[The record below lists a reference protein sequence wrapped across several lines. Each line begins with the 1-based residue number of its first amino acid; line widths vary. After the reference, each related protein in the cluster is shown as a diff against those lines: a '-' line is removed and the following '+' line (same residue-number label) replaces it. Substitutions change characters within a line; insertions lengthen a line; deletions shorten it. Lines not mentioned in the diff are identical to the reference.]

1 MGFRVGIDSGGTFTD
16 LFAVDE
22 DGRME
27 VIKVPSTPA
36 SPDLAVRNALA
47 QLIERLAGDPS
58 RIEAVLHGTTVAVNA
73 ILQHKFPPI
82 GLLVTRGF
90 RHILELGRQTVPGE
104 RGSIYVWTKPER
116 IVPLGN
122 VREATERLDH
132 TGAVLT
138 PFDEDDCRAQARWY
152 REAGIASVAICFINA
167 YANGDHERRAQA
179 IFAEEHP
186 ECQIATSSETLPEY
200 REYERAVTTCT
211 NALLMPILGRY
222 IANVEAHLK
231 ALGIAAPLYIM
242 KSAGG
247 ATLAELAAR
256 QPVHT
261 ALSGTAAAVMGS
273 AWIGRGSG
281 IPSLLTFDMGG
292 TSTDVALIEG
302 GQPALVSEVEVD
314 VYPIRTPAVDVVSV
328 GAGGGSIAAIVPGNR
343 FQVGPRSAGADP
355 GPACYGRGGTEPT
368 VTDANVLL
376 GRLPQELAGGAV
388 KLDRAAAETA
398 LATLGKPLGL
408 DALGMARGIIELGEL
423 NMADAVR
430 QISVRKGRD
439 PRNFTLIAGGGGGP
453 LHAASLG
460 EILSIPRVLIPP
472 APGVGCSLGALVSDV
487 REDFVM
493 TDIHSEDGCDVDR
506 LNANF
511 AALEARALS
520 LLEQQGFAAG
530 ERSILRNADLRYRGM
545 RTELLVEVP
554 AGEIDAAASATIFDN
569 LHAAHE
575 DAYGYAYRGEQAVE
589 IVNLR
594 VTGVGHMRSAPPF
607 TGKETGEPVSA
618 AQTGTRSVFFN
629 ETGFVDTPVYDRQKL
644 SVGIMFEGPA
654 IVEQYDT
661 TIVILP
667 GQKVSADPQ
676 GNLLIATRCGQV
688 AASRVPEVASA

>member
-22 DGRME
+22 DGRE
-27 VIKVPSTPA
+27 EIIKVPSTPA

-47 QLIERLAGDPS
+47 ALIDRLGGDPS

-90 RHILELGRQTVPGE
+90 RHVLEMGRQTIPGE
-104 RGSIYVWTKPER
+104 RGSIYVWTKPAR

-122 VREATERLDH
+122 VREVTERLDR
-132 TGAVLT
+132 TGAVLAG
-138 PFDEDDCRAQARWY
+138 FDEAECREQARWY
-152 REAGIASVAICFINA
+152 RDQGINSVAICFINA
-167 YANGDHERRAQA
+167 YASGVHEMRAKA

-186 ECQIATSSETLPEY
+186 DCQIATSCETLPEY
-200 REYERAVTTCT
+200 REYERAITTAT

-222 IANVEAHLK
+222 IANVEGHLK
-231 ALGIAAPLYIM
+231 ALGIDAPLYIM

-273 AWIGRGSG
+273 AWIGRGSDM
-281 IPSLLTFDMGG
+281 PDLMTFDMGG
-292 TSTDVALIEG
+292 TSTDVALIEKG
-302 GQPALVSEVEVD
+302 YPALVSEVELD

-328 GAGGGSIAAIVPGNR
+328 GAGGGSIASIVPGNR

-388 KLDRAAAETA
+388 RLDRAASEAA
-398 LATLGKPLGL
+398 LETLGKPLGL
-408 DALGMARGIIELGEL
+408 DALEMARGIIEIGEL

-430 QISVRKGRD
+430 QISVKRGRD
-439 PRNFTLIAGGGGGP
+439 PRNFTLIAGGGAGP

-460 EILSIPRVLIPP
+460 EILQVPQVLIPP
-472 APGVGCSLGALVSDV
+472 APGIGCSLGALVSDV

-493 TDIHSEDGCDVDR
+493 TDIHAEDAVDIAR
-506 LNANF
+506 LSANF
-511 AALEARALS
+511 TALETEAAALLDR
-520 LLEQQGFAAG
+520 QGFPATG
-530 ERSILRNADLRYRGM
+530 RSIVRSADLRYRGM
-545 RTELLVEVP
+545 RTELLVDVP
-554 AGEIDAAASATIFDN
+554 AGAIDADLVAAMCDN

-575 DAYGYAYRGEQAVE
+575 DAYGYAYRGVQPVE

-594 VTGVGHMRSAPPF
+594 VTGVGHMRQPPAF
-607 TGKETGEPVSA
+607 EGKAGEPSA
-618 AQTGTRSVFFN
+618 EAARTGTRSVFFN
-629 ETGFVDTPVYDRQKL
+629 ETGFVETAVYDRRQL
-644 SVGIMFEGPA
+644 AVGASFEGPA

-667 GQKVSADPQ
+667 GQKVSPDAN
-676 GNLLIATRCGQV
+676 GNLLITTRCGQLAKGV
-688 AASRVPEVASA
+688 TAGAES